1 MKSELFRTAWQMLR
15 GGLFDTFANALKCAW
30 QKVKAAQ
37 NLISKLRAGV
47 VEFSFT
53 KVDGTER
60 KAKGTLNPLL
70 FAYQNKGTEQKKNAS
85 IVVYYDIEANGFR
98 SFKLNNLITF

>member
-15 GGLFDTFANALKCAW
+15 GGLFTNFANALKCAW

-37 NLISKLRAGV
+37 NLISKMRAGV

-53 KVDGTER
+53 KIDGTER
-60 KAKGTLNPLL
+60 KAKGTLNSSL
-70 FAYQNKGTEQKKNAS
+70 FSYQHKTTDSKKNAS
-85 IVVYYDIEANGFR
+85 IVVYYDMEANGFR

>member
-15 GGLFDTFANALKCAW
+15 GGLFTNFANALKCAW

-37 NLISKLRAGV
+37 SLISKMRAGV
-47 VEFSFT
+47 CEFSFT

-70 FAYQNKGTEQKKNAS
+70 FAYQNKNTDSKKNAS
-85 IVVYYDIEANGFR
+85 VIVYYDMEANGFR